1 MRQTIFRGFS
11 HGHRHFPHAKE
22 ARRKIERLRKYFGGV
37 DSPRIY
43 EWDPATDEPLNFAAM
58 NDGDIAAY
66 LKRTE

>member
-1 MRQTIFRGFS
+1 MDVVISPTQRKRL
-11 HGHRHFPHAKE
+11 A
-22 ARRKIERLRKYFGGV
+22 KIERLRKYFGGV